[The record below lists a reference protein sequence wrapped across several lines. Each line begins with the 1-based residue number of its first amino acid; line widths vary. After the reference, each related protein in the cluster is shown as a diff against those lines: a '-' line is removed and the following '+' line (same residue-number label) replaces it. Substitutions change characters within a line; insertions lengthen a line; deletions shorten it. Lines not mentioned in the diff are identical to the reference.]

1 MSSKIKLETLEERA
15 ERMALDN
22 PGKSVELCSVV
33 VEKNWEEKSERIKSR
48 IPERFVDAEIEDLGF
63 VMDDVIGAVGKML
76 APVGENEIVGVV
88 LSGPAGTGKTYAM
101 YAIINRL
108 RKRNPESIAYVTTY
122 SAMMTSLK
130 SEFANG
136 SYLDMGSVWDRI
148 NNESG
153 LYRGVLFIDDLS
165 SQKLTDFEVDKMMM
179 FLETRLNSYLPFVIT
194 TNIVPE
200 DFKNVFGERLASRLF
215 GYAALVELDAA
226 DKRELSV

>member
-33 VEKNWEEKSERIKSR
+33 VEKNWEERSERIKSK
-48 IPERFVDAEIEDLGF
+48 IPERFLEAEIENLGF
-63 VMDDVIGAVGKML
+63 TMDEVIEAVGEML
-76 APVGENEIVGVV
+76 APVGENETVGVV

-136 SYLDMGSVWDRI
+136 SYLDMGSVWDRV

-165 SQKLTDFEVDKMMM
+165 SQKLTDFEADKMMM

-194 TNIVPE
+194 TNISPE
-200 DFKNVFGERLASRLF
+200 DFKNVFGERLASRLL
-215 GYAALVELDAA
+215 GYAKVVEFNELDNR
-226 DKRELSV
+226 KIEI